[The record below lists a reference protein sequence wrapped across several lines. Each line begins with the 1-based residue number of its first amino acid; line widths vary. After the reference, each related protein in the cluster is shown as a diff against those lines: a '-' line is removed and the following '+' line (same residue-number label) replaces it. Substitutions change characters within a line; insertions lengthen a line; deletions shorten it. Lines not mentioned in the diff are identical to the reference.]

1 MNAPARRQPTLE
13 FRPLK
18 HGSLNLVASKSCMQ
32 KRLLAVENVRD
43 GIGKRDMVFND
54 VTPVIGVASEID
66 DVVLVGAAGSQADKI
81 LSMA

>member
-1 MNAPARRQPTLE
+1 
-13 FRPLK
+13 
-18 HGSLNLVASKSCMQ
+18 MQ